1 MRNPLKFF
9 GFLVLML
16 SATVFAKSI
25 LGSDQN
31 RQIDSLQIVLKN
43 EVIDTLRIQAALN
56 LAVNY
61 AHIHPQKALEYAEI
75 SLEWAQKIKNKR
87 LIAKANN
94 EAGIAY
100 FNLGLLE
107 QAALHISKFMEYAQE
122 HNLSKEMSE
131 ALINISAVRLQLK
144 QFEKAEKILLE
155 ALKVSLQR
163 VAETNDSIPKFALAT
178 IYNNL
183 GVVSKEKG
191 DIKGAENYYLQGIYT
206 IQDIHSQHYN
216 LANLYNNL
224 GMIYIISGDY
234 EQALV
239 ALEKALDIRVDNN
252 DKQGVAASYR
262 NLGVY
267 SEKVNNEKLA
277 KQYYYKAISIAR
289 ETENKTLLEGIYE
302 NVYNLYQKT
311 NNADSALKYYI
322 LLKEQQ
328 ELINSDETNKVLL
341 GMELTMQFQEKEK
354 LRLAEQ
360 KRKDQWYYFVGLLLL
375 LLATIIGLLY
385 VLSQARLRRLR
396 LETTNSELA
405 NKNLQLMKDQLELDL
420 ETKNKELVTNVMY
433 QIKRNEMMDEMV
445 QKLLKNSS
453 HFRKENQALIKSI
466 IQDLEQ
472 MMGGNMWNEFEMRFQ
487 HVHNDFYIKLNAI
500 NPELTPNER
509 RLCAFLRLT
518 MSTKEIASIT
528 GQSQRSI
535 EVARTRLRK
544 KLYLTN
550 SEQGLI
556 EFLSQV

>member
-9 GFLVLML
+9 AFLVLML

-360 KRKDQWYYFVGLLLL
+360 ERKDQWYYFVGLLLL

-405 NKNLQLMKDQLELDL
+405 NKNLQLMKDQHRCRPQ
-420 ETKNKELVTNVMY
+420 TSK
-433 QIKRNEMMDEMV
+433 
-445 QKLLKNSS
+445 
-453 HFRKENQALIKSI
+453 AC
-466 IQDLEQ
+466 
-472 MMGGNMWNEFEMRFQ
+472 
-487 HVHNDFYIKLNAI
+487 
-500 NPELTPNER
+500 NPR
-509 RLCAFLRLT
+509 
-518 MSTKEIASIT
+518 
-528 GQSQRSI
+528 
-535 EVARTRLRK
+535 
-544 KLYLTN
+544 
-550 SEQGLI
+550 
-556 EFLSQV
+556 